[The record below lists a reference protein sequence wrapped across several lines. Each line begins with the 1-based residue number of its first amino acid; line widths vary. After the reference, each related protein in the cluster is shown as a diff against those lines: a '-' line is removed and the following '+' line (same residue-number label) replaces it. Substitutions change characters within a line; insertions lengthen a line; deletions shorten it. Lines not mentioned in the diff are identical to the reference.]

1 VHNKTHP
8 VAKFVVL
15 TGGITLGCRTGPPGY
30 IGWRASMTTL
40 CRSQLYPP
48 VRDYEFGY
56 CMVKLKG
63 YKSERHVL
71 LLYIWTLDGPK
82 KSGCDLIGKMFLQV
96 LYFMVC
102 QHFTD
107 IFGDFFSANLNL
119 KEISENIWLY
129 KISPKISYSFSNF

>member
-1 VHNKTHP
+1 MS
-8 VAKFVVL
+8 F
-15 TGGITLGCRTGPPGY
+15 
-30 IGWRASMTTL
+30 
-40 CRSQLYPP
+40 
-48 VRDYEFGY
+48 
-56 CMVKLKG
+56 
-63 YKSERHVL
+63 
-71 LLYIWTLDGPK
+71 YIWTLDGPK